1 MKTIALVVVGIFIG
15 WYGALAYAQPKDN
28 RSVVQVQAK
37 VYTDKKGAV
46 IGYGN
51 QTGNQTTFTDRNGK
65 VWSYENR
72 QGSTSIYSNPSG
84 AYEGAQNRMDY
95 GLRNFVPSTRTREED

>member
-1 MKTIALVVVGIFIG
+1 MKTIMTLILGVFVG
-15 WYGALAYAQPKDN
+15 WYGCANAQT
-28 RSVVQVQAK
+28 K

-72 QGSTSIYSNPSG
+72 QGNTSIYSSPSG